1 MPVPPSFLTDVPLF
15 AGYSSNLKLL
25 SLDTWAL
32 KWVIAVC
39 PICPRWGPSIY
50 ETQRRPGSQGPKK
63 THREPEVA
71 QYSSQQAPKT
81 LTASPRQTRPQQRTS
96 ETRTPRDQHKS
107 AKQAPKNPKLIFT
120 GMAILVAG
128 CCQHRYDASA
138 FLFDGCT
145 ALSSGCSTFTH
156 LFLHTNTDTKACCL
170 PHLFQ
175 MGIFRN
181 GRAANGKAIDSSH
194 LEFHQTPAMNRAI

>member
-1 MPVPPSFLTDVPLF
+1 MKHKDALGRRVPKRHTES
-15 AGYSSNLKLL
+15 
-25 SLDTWAL
+25 
-32 KWVIAVC
+32 
-39 PICPRWGPSIY
+39 
-50 ETQRRPGSQGPKK
+50 
-63 THREPEVA
+63 HEVA

-81 LTASPRQTRPQQRTS
+81 LTANPKQTRPQQRTS
-96 ETRTPRDQHKS
+96 ETRTPRDKHKS
-107 AKQAPKNPKLIFT
+107 AKQAPKNPELIFT

-175 MGIFRN
+175 VGILRN